1 MQTEVYLMFPTAVS
15 SHHFDRHKEIKEI
28 FLRRMP
34 EHCATHES
42 GGIYSGEAS
51 GHVYV
56 HTDDHLKDLF
66 KFIADGVRAHLDII
80 AFDYSRVDVNI
91 IKTWISVTDTKT
103 VTPVHAHATSHLS
116 FVYYMQ
122 MPENADGLGFQ
133 IQKNPNEIF
142 YGAFS
147 PGSQRQKSLVH
158 EYNNLNANQHVV
170 KSQEGQ
176 LLIFPSDLAHG
187 TVKFGDMGSTQR
199 IALAGDVLLVFNEEM
214 PNYATGVF
222 NPASWRR
229 F

>member
-1 MQTEVYLMFPTAVS
+1 MKSSVYLMFPTAVT
-15 SHHFDRHKEIKEI
+15 SHECERHSEFKDI
-28 FLRRMP
+28 FLKRMP
-34 EHCATHES
+34 EHCAEHES

-56 HTDDHLKDLF
+56 HTDEHLKDLF
-66 KFIADGVRAHLDII
+66 SFIGDGIRSHLEAID
-80 AFDYSRVDVNI
+80 FDHSRVDIYIV
-91 IKTWISVTDTKT
+91 KTWISVTDTNT

-133 IQKNPNEIF
+133 ILKNPNEMF

-147 PGSQRQKSLVH
+147 ASTPRQKSLIN
-158 EYNNLNANQHVV
+158 EYNHLNANQYVV
-170 KSQEGQ
+170 RSQEGQ
-176 LLIFPSDLAHG
+176 LLVFPSDLAHG

-199 IALAGDVLLVFNEEM
+199 IAIAGDVLLVFNEEM